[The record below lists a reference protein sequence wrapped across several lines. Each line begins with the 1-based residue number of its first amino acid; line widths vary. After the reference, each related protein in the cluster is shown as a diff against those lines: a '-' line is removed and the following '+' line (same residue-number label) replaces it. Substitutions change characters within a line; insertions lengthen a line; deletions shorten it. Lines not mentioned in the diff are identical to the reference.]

1 MKTVQRSLDSKEKLS
16 YFPNYFFKNTS
27 LDYDQMM
34 VLLLGIYFIN
44 QHQRDS
50 QQHH

>member
-1 MKTVQRSLDSKEKLS
+1 MKTVHRSLDSKEKLS

-27 LDYDQMM
+27 LDYDKM
-34 VLLLGIYFIN
+34 VFFIGIYFIN